1 MRLIKENITSP
12 LGQAVLK
19 GYVLDNYDNVDPDRK
34 RPAIIICP
42 GGGFDHLSPREGE
55 PVAVR
60 MLSHGFQACI
70 LEYSLDPARFPV
82 AVSEL
87 AAAVKYLR
95 QHAQSLHIASDAIWV
110 AGMSAGGHVA
120 ASLGVYWHNPL
131 LNDLGFDPQ
140 QIQPNGLLLGYP
152 VITSGQFAHRYSINS
167 LLGDDSN
174 NPQALKSVSLEEQVS
189 KFTPPTFLWS
199 TADDQSV
206 PCENAI
212 LFANAMKAHHRPF
225 QLHVFPSGRHGS
237 SLGTA
242 ETALPDG
249 KYRAASIVSWPEMFT
264 DWAQNIGH
272 TFLNFHQQSK

>member
-1 MRLIKENITSP
+1 MRLIKENISSP

-19 GYVLDNYDNVDPDRK
+19 GYLLDNYDSVDPDRK

-42 GGGFDHLSPREGE
+42 GGGFNHLSPREGE

-60 MLSHGFQACI
+60 MLSHGFQAFI

-87 AAAVKYLR
+87 AVAVAYLR
-95 QHAQSLHIASDAIWV
+95 QHAHKFHIASDAIWV

-131 LNDLGFDPQ
+131 LTDLGLSST

-152 VITSGQFAHRYSINS
+152 VITSGQYAHHGSIAS
-167 LLGDDSN
+167 LLGDDLK
-174 NPQALKSVSLEEQVS
+174 NPQALKSVSLEKQVS
-189 KFTPPTFLWS
+189 QFTPPAFIWS

-206 PCENAI
+206 PCENAL

-225 QLHVFPSGRHGS
+225 QLHIFPNGRHGS
-237 SLGTA
+237 SLGNA
-242 ETALPDG
+242 ETALPNG
-249 KYRAASIVSWPEMFT
+249 KYQAASIVNWPEMFAN
-264 DWAQNIGH
+264 WAQNIGI
-272 TFLNFHQQSK
+272 TFLTSHK